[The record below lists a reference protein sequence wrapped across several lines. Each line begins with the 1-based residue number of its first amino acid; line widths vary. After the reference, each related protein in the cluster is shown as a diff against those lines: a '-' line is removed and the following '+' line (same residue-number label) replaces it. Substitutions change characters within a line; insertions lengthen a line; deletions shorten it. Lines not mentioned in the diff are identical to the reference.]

1 MEAYDPTFLP
11 AFIRSISRL
20 GVSKL
25 SALTYQAFIPFLK
38 AFRPDEAH
46 TPADLT
52 VLFEFTK
59 AVGSYWEWLGY
70 TQYRAAIIT
79 THADTCTTK
88 EASEL
93 AESFSHQF
101 ALHSPGFFVTY
112 DKIMS
117 LPSLQKSF
125 LPHVDAFFEFLTDG
139 TDRCTSFD
147 LMLDYKKLSTAY
159 PDCDVNATAKQIR
172 ASTTQRIAD

>member
-38 AFRPDEAH
+38 TFRPDEAH

-52 VLFEFTK
+52 VLFELTK
-59 AVGSYWEWLGY
+59 AIGGYWEWLGY

-79 THADTCTTK
+79 THAYTCTTK
-88 EASEL
+88 EAAEL
-93 AESFSHQF
+93 AESFSSQYT
-101 ALHSPGFFVTY
+101 LHSPGFFVTY

-117 LPSLQKSF
+117 LPSL
-125 LPHVDAFFEFLTDG
+125 
-139 TDRCTSFD
+139 
-147 LMLDYKKLSTAY
+147 
-159 PDCDVNATAKQIR
+159 
-172 ASTTQRIAD
+172 